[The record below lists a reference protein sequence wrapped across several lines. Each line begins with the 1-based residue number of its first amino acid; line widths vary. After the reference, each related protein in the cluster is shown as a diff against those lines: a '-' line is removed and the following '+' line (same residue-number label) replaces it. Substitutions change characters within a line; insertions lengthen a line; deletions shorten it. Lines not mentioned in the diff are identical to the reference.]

1 MIDVGNNEPIL
12 TGRFEV
18 SNKKSKKSSS
28 LKSDDSDKLA
38 QDDDED
44 MNNVRLTM
52 QSFLDDSMESFL
64 FKPHIKVKFS
74 KLILI

>member
-1 MIDVGNNEPIL
+1 VSNNEPIL

-18 SNKKSKKSSS
+18 SNNKNKKSSS
-28 LKSDDSDKLA
+28 LKSDDSDKLQ

-52 QSFLDDSMESFL
+52 QSFLEDSKISF
-64 FKPHIKVKFS
+64 IS
-74 KLILI
+74 